1 MGELLKVTDLV
12 KRFPVGRNLLRRKPA
27 AEVHAV
33 DGVSFAINAG
43 ETFALVG
50 ESGCGKTTTANLI
63 LRLLDVDSG
72 TIDFAGE
79 DITHRR
85 GEPLRVLRRDIQM
98 IFQDPMASL
107 NPRLSVRDIVA
118 EPLVAQGRRQ
128 GRRERVDELLE
139 RVGLEPDHG
148 SRYPHE
154 CSGGQRQR
162 IGIARALA
170 LQPKLIV
177 CDEPVSALDVSMRA
191 QVLNLL
197 LDLQDEFGLTY
208 LFISHDLSVVR
219 QVCDRIGVMY
229 LGKLVEVAEREQL
242 FGGAL
247 HPYTQALLSAVPV
260 PDPDVELHRRRI
272 VLSGEVP
279 SPMNPPAACRFHTR
293 CWKAEDLCRNEE
305 PELRVRDG
313 KHPASCHFA
322 EPRAA
327 VEVEAQG
334 VVATVTDGCRTA
346 GPPGP

>member
-33 DGVSFAINAG
+33 DGVSFAIKAG

-50 ESGCGKTTTANLI
+50 ESGCGKTTTANLV

-118 EPLVAQGRRQ
+118 EPLVAQGRSQ
-128 GRRERVDELLE
+128 GRREKVDELLE

-154 CSGGQRQR
+154 FSGGQRQR

-197 LDLQDEFGLTY
+197 LDLQDELGLTY

-305 PELRVRDG
+305 PELRVRG
-313 KHPASCHFA
+313 EKHPASCHFA

-346 GPPGP
+346 GPPDP